1 MHASTFG
8 NVHSV
13 TLWSRQDRVSVA
25 FSAPTARRNVRRG
38 NGKRALPNMRLKLA
52 GRSLLRESEW
62 LCPGGHRTSST
73 ANCASELA
81 ARSLSAIR

>member
-8 NVHSV
+8 NAPSV
-13 TLWSRQDRVSVA
+13 TPWSHQDRVSVA

-52 GRSLLRESEW
+52 GLSLLRESEW
-62 LCPGGHRTSST
+62 LCPGAH
-73 ANCASELA
+73 ELSFNYA
-81 ARSLSAIR
+81 APCG